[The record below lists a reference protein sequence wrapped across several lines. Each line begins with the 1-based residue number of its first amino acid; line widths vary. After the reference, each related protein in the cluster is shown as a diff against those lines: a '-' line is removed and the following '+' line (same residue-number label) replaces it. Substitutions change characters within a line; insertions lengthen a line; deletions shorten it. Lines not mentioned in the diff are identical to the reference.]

1 MVSLKDGADLGL
13 GGDCGGG
20 GEGGNGR
27 IIQAVGVVVVGECV
41 IEGVELFGE
50 VGECLDGDG
59 PGAMCAVLED
69 RRAGVGAP
77 VEQKEKGHHCF
88 SVRSLA
94 WNTKSKI

>member
-13 GGDCGGG
+13 GGDGGG
-20 GEGGNGR
+20 CGEGGNGR

-59 PGAMCAVLED
+59 PHVRGARGPSCWS
-69 RRAGVGAP
+69 RCP
-77 VEQKEKGHHCF
+77 
-88 SVRSLA
+88 S
-94 WNTKSKI
+94 